1 MVTNPT
7 TPMFD
12 HLKLHVLPAAVAL
25 LLGASVAHAD
35 MGAIRDNADFFST
48 RAKTEALR
56 NIGEIGRRFNKD
68 LVVETF
74 RVIPND
80 IKQGVD
86 LNSKAAV
93 SRLYE
98 QWAEKQA
105 KQQRVNGIY
114 ILLLQ
119 DPAHLQVLVGNETQR
134 NAFTLKDRDAL
145 VTLMLAKLRNKQNDD
160 ALLEGVNYVNATMR
174 SHLPDRGRAAAA
186 ARHVEAPGSSHWF
199 LTIIVVALVV
209 WVVLRIVGA
218 IFAGGGGGGAYSG
231 GQMAPGYGGGGGGGG
246 FLTNMLGG
254 MFGAAAG
261 MWIYDQFSGR
271 SSSSSSWGGGDFD
284 NRADSGFSGQDSDYS
299 GSGGDFGAE
308 DSGGS
313 GFGGGSDFGG
323 GDSGGDDSSS
333 GGGDF

>member
-1 MVTNPT
+1 
-7 TPMFD
+7 MFD
-12 HLKLHVLPAAVAL
+12 HLKLHALPAVVAM
-25 LLGASVAHAD
+25 LLGASIAHAE
-35 MGAIRDNADFFST
+35 MSGIRDNAGFFST
-48 RAKTEALR
+48 RAKTEALK

-74 RVIPND
+74 SEIPHD

-86 LNSKAAV
+86 LNNKTAL

-114 ILLLQ
+114 ILLLKE
-119 DPAHLQVLVGNETQR
+119 PAHLHVLVGNDTQR

-145 VTLMLAKLRNKQNDD
+145 VTLMLAKLRNKQNDS
-160 ALLEGVNYVNATMR
+160 ALLEGVTYVNATMR
-174 SHLPDRGRAAAA
+174 SHLPDRGRAPATG
-186 ARHVEAPGSSHWF
+186 RNVRAPSSSHWL
-199 LTIIVVALVV
+199 LTILIIALVAWIV
-209 WVVLRIVGA
+209 MRIVGRL
-218 IFAGGGGGGAYSG
+218 FAGGGGGGAYSG
-231 GQMAPGYGGGGGGGG
+231 GGAMAPGYGGGGGGGL
-246 FLTNMLGG
+246 LTSVLGG

-261 MWIYDQFSGR
+261 MWIYDQFSGH
-271 SSSSSSWGGGDFD
+271 SSSSSSWGGGEPD
-284 NRADSGFSGQDSDYS
+284 NRGDSGYSGQDTDYS

-313 GFGGGSDFGG
+313 DFGG
-323 GDSGGDDSSS
+323 GDSGGGDSGG

>member
-1 MVTNPT
+1 
-7 TPMFD
+7 MFD
-12 HLKLHVLPAAVAL
+12 HLKLHALPAVVAM
-25 LLGASVAHAD
+25 LLGASAAHAD
-35 MGAIRDNADFFST
+35 MGAIRDNAAFFSA

-74 RVIPND
+74 SEIPHD

-86 LNSKAAV
+86 LNNKAAL

-105 KQQRVNGIY
+105 KLQRVNGIY
-114 ILLLQ
+114 ILLLKE
-119 DPAHLQVLVGNETQR
+119 PSHLQILVGNETQR

-174 SHLPDRGRAAAA
+174 SHLPDRGRATATG
-186 ARHVEAPGSSHWF
+186 RHVEAPSSSHWF

-209 WVVLRIVGA
+209 WVVLRILGA
-218 IFAGGGGGGAYSG
+218 IFAGSGGGGGAYSG
-231 GQMAPGYGGGGGGGG
+231 GQMAPGYGGGGGG

-271 SSSSSSWGGGDFD
+271 SSSSSWGGGGDFD
-284 NRADSGFSGQDSDYS
+284 NRADSGFSGQDTDYS

-313 GFGGGSDFGG
+313 DFGG
-323 GDSGGDDSSS
+323 GDSGSGDDSSS